1 MSPHERRILALV
13 AEGRFNLGI
22 AEQMT
27 CQVGTVEKH
36 LSAITSKLGPSSI
49 DPPQR
54 RGVNVRV
61 LAAQAFLRGSHR

>member
-1 MSPHERRILALV
+1 M
-13 AEGRFNLGI
+13 
-22 AEQMT
+22 
-27 CQVGTVEKH
+27 GTVEKH